1 MPDILRAA
9 LAGRAQPTLTEI
21 FSHGTRLLSGVPDGP
36 HLRLMVAGSAT
47 TDLIA
52 RAIAVGCAAE
62 AVPAAIRQA
71 PFAAWRQEALDPASS
86 LHRFPPDIVVLVT
99 DWRDGVTPL
108 PLDATQAQVDEA
120 IAVKVATFTAAWNA
134 IAGTGARVIQHLP
147 PSPPFQLAGIA
158 ELRLPAAPHRQIEAF
173 RRALLEAGPGVVF
186 LDTAALSADA
196 RSWFAAKLPFAPDML
211 GRYVSRFRAALR
223 SATGRAKKVLVL
235 DLDNTLWGGVIGD
248 DGVEG
253 LKLGPETSAGEAFA
267 AFQTY
272 AKSLAARG
280 FVLAACS
287 KNDPV
292 IAASGFDHPHSV
304 LARSDFAAFECSWS
318 DKAGGLRRIAETL
331 NLGLDSM
338 VFADDNPGECA
349 LVRQELPQVTV
360 VELGADPAGF
370 IRRLDEGHWFDL
382 QQFGDADFGRG
393 AAYQARAQAHAE
405 RADGVDLQGFLSGL
419 CMRGRVFPADDGS
432 LARIAQLE
440 RKTNQFNLTTRRYD
454 ETRIRD
460 FAARRDALV
469 LAATLSDKFGDH
481 GLVSSLIAVADD
493 DALVIESWLMSC
505 RVFSRTLEQFVMRAL
520 VEWTRARGLARI
532 VGRYAASPKNSVVA
546 DLFPRL
552 GFSALEL
559 ERLGDR
565 HQGGQHEGEQ
575 LWERPVAAP
584 AADLE
589 THVAAA

>member
-21 FSHGTRLLSGVPDGP
+21 FSHGTRLLCDTGDHSG
-36 HLRLMVAGSAT
+36 LRVVVAGSAT
-47 TDLIA
+47 TDLVA
-52 RAIAVGCAAE
+52 RAIAVACAAE
-62 AVPAAIRQA
+62 TMPAAIRQA

-86 LHRFPPDIVVLVT
+86 LHRFAPDIVVLVT
-99 DWRDGVTPL
+99 DWRDGVSPL
-108 PLDATQAQVDEA
+108 PLDATAATVDEA
-120 IAVKVATFTAAWNA
+120 VAAKVASFAAAWRA
-134 IAGTGARVIQHLP
+134 IARRGARVIQHLP
-147 PSPPFQLAGIA
+147 ASPPLQLAGIA

-173 RRALLEAGPGVVF
+173 RRALLEAGPDVVF
-186 LDTAALSADA
+186 LDTAALSVDA
-196 RSWFAAKLPFAPDML
+196 RSWFGAKLPFAQEML
-211 GRYVSRFRAALR
+211 GRYVPRFRAALR

-248 DGVEG
+248 DGVAG
-253 LKLGPETSAGEAFA
+253 LKLGPETPAGEAFA
-267 AFQTY
+267 AFQAY

-280 FVLAACS
+280 IVLAACS
-287 KNDPV
+287 KNDPA

-304 LARSDFAAFECSWS
+304 LVRSDFAAFECSWS
-318 DKAGGLRRIAETL
+318 DKVRGLRRVAETL
-331 NLGLDSM
+331 NLGLDTM

-349 LVRQELPQVTV
+349 LVRQELPQVAV

-370 IRRLDEGHWFDL
+370 IGRLDDGHWFDL
-382 QQFGDADFGRG
+382 QRLGDADFARG
-393 AAYQARAQAHAE
+393 AAYQARAQAHAAC
-405 RADGVDLQGFLSGL
+405 ADAADLRGFLSGL
-419 CMRGRVFPADDGS
+419 GMRGRVFAADDGS

-440 RKTNQFNLTTRRYD
+440 SKTNQFNLTTRRYD

-469 LAATLSDKFGDH
+469 LAATLSDRFGDH

-520 VEWTRARGLARI
+520 VERTRARGLARI
-532 VGRYAASPKNSVVA
+532 VGRYAASPNNGVVA

-552 GFSALEL
+552 GFSALEP
-559 ERLGDR
+559 GC
-565 HQGGQHEGEQ
+565 GGEQ
-575 LWERPVAAP
+575 LWQRRVAAP